1 MKSIRTICF
10 IVVALMAWQINAAEL
25 TSAKL
30 TMISPDGEIAFDMP
44 QKGFEVA
51 DYTDMGAAPTLVVK
65 SFEVNATGNVAGVTL
80 CVAMYKQGKS
90 AQDENWMEFPLTDAG
105 NGKWSIVINQDLV
118 EHVDEPGNYALEIYV
133 KATDA
138 DNQSQLLL
146 NNGGGNYIVKFAL
159 GESDDNGK
167 VHWLKN
173 RAAEIYLVADEN
185 YLQYRYN
192 GDGTRDNET
201 QPGSLDMFFINFF
214 SLYYDLEEGVEITDA
229 SLQYKICPEG
239 KDDAQWNTIECNEV
253 NSLVSSRTNTYRST
267 FNEQRL
273 ISRGLEAGNYDLYI
287 MFQLIDSEG
296 KYYFLGKDNDN
307 FVFHFSVNEPKDPDI
322 TGISMVIT
330 PTPGEQQYPWVQKDE
345 PFDAIDLLEEGPIQ
359 SMTLDEVFIFAEG
372 NFFNLK
378 LAYKLIDESDFGNEV
393 YRDDVYTNLDD
404 FGNWSCEEP
413 QEMLRSDLLEEGHEY
428 SLVFWAEGIADG
440 NFYYLNNNGDDNY
453 YIKFVYGSSEGGDK
467 GDLNGDGNVNSS
479 DISALYTA
487 LLNGTEDTAYDVN
500 GDGEINAGDVSTLYD
515 FIING
520 Q

>member
-1 MKSIRTICF
+1 
-10 IVVALMAWQINAAEL
+10 
-25 TSAKL
+25 
-30 TMISPDGEIAFDMP
+30 
-44 QKGFEVA
+44 
-51 DYTDMGAAPTLVVK
+51 
-65 SFEVNATGNVAGVTL
+65 
-80 CVAMYKQGKS
+80 
-90 AQDENWMEFPLTDAG
+90 
-105 NGKWSIVINQDLV
+105 
-118 EHVDEPGNYALEIYV
+118 
-133 KATDA
+133 
-138 DNQSQLLL
+138 
-146 NNGGGNYIVKFAL
+146 
-159 GESDDNGK
+159 
-167 VHWLKN
+167 
-173 RAAEIYLVADEN
+173 
-185 YLQYRYN
+185 
-192 GDGTRDNET
+192 
-201 QPGSLDMFFINFF
+201 
-214 SLYYDLEEGVEITDA
+214 
-229 SLQYKICPEG
+229 
-239 KDDAQWNTIECNEV
+239 
-253 NSLVSSRTNTYRST
+253 
-267 FNEQRL
+267 
-273 ISRGLEAGNYDLYI
+273 
-287 MFQLIDSEG
+287 
-296 KYYFLGKDNDN
+296 
-307 FVFHFSVNEPKDPDI
+307 
-322 TGISMVIT
+322 MVIT